1 MKEMNMAKTNE
12 IIQAKGPSYMK
23 DTVKKT
29 SEEHKE
35 VAKENTEEF
44 SSKKATF
51 KEVVCPKV
59 PTSYF
64 KRAKRQR
71 NGK

>member
-1 MKEMNMAKTNE
+1 MAKTNE
-12 IIQAKGPSYMK
+12 IIQAKVPSYMK

-35 VAKENTEEF
+35 VTEENAEVL
-44 SSKKATF
+44 SNKKTTF

-71 NGK
+71 NSK

>member
-1 MKEMNMAKTNE
+1 MAKTNE

-29 SEEHKE
+29 SDEYKE
-35 VAKENTEEF
+35 VAEENVEVL
-44 SSKKATF
+44 SNKKNIF

-71 NGK
+71 NSK

>member
-1 MKEMNMAKTNE
+1 MAKTNE

-23 DTVKKT
+23 DAVKKN

-35 VAKENTEEF
+35 VVEENAEAL

-71 NGK
+71 SGK